1 MWTSNDHLTAIC
13 RREWAPSTTSFAPL
27 RAAAKAPLFDRLGA
41 GEQHRR
47 HSRPSALAVFRLIAG
62 SYLGRSSANARQQ
75 FAAHLLRAHSGP
87 PLVAMGE
94 CANSLITNEPCYLRD
109 RKVGVTQIMRG
120 EIGAE
125 LTENFTEAQAFRSQP
140 PRQRSAA
147 HPKRLRDRAELRFPM
162 R

>member
-1 MWTSNDHLTAIC
+1 
-13 RREWAPSTTSFAPL
+13 
-27 RAAAKAPLFDRLGA
+27 
-41 GEQHRR
+41 
-47 HSRPSALAVFRLIAG
+47 
-62 SYLGRSSANARQQ
+62 
-75 FAAHLLRAHSGP
+75 
-87 PLVAMGE
+87 MGE

-147 HPKRLRDRAELRFPM
+147 HPKRLRDRAELRFTM

>member
-1 MWTSNDHLTAIC
+1 MIVWLRPPGSLLTQSGHERAAFAAMHVPWAWGHRNETARCPGQDNLRIKRNQFRGVFAHFRVAPVGTPLMACQQLVAHLTRIH
-13 RREWAPSTTSFAPL
+13 L
-27 RAAAKAPLFDRLGA
+27 
-41 GEQHRR
+41 
-47 HSRPSALAVFRLIAG
+47 SRP
-62 SYLGRSSANARQQ
+62 
-75 FAAHLLRAHSGP
+75 
-87 PLVAMGE
+87 LVSVRE
-94 CANSLITNEPCYLRD
+94 CANRFIAEEPCYLRD

-147 HPKRLRDRAELRFPM
+147 HPKRLRDRAELRFTM